1 VRVYL
6 LDTTPPHLT
15 SPPQGGEERR
25 ACKRRQAREG
35 NTGIWR
41 GKLIERLLHILRMIK
56 FEHTIFALPLA
67 YVGAIM
73 GAKGW
78 PSLHDAL
85 FILLAMIGARSSA
98 MTFNRLVDL
107 PFDRLNPRTKDR
119 ELVRGTLNRSAA
131 TLFLVCSVALFF
143 LSAWALNPLCL
154 YLSPIALA
162 IILGYS
168 YTKRF
173 TWLCHIFLGL
183 SLALAPVG
191 GYVAVTENISLP
203 AVLFAV
209 GVLFWVAG
217 FDVIYA
223 CQDVG
228 FDRKMGL
235 QSMPAKMGAR
245 KALQLSSFFHFLSAL
260 FFIIAGWMAR
270 MPWPYF
276 ASTAA
281 VAVLLTI
288 EHRIVSGG
296 KLEKIDLA
304 FFTVNSYVSVTLL
317 AGVALSVPLIP

>member
-1 VRVYL
+1 M
-6 LDTTPPHLT
+6 
-15 SPPQGGEERR
+15 
-25 ACKRRQAREG
+25 
-35 NTGIWR
+35 
-41 GKLIERLLHILRMIK
+41 HILRMIK

-78 PSLHDAL
+78 PGLHDAI
-85 FILLAMIGARSSA
+85 FILLAMIGARSAA
-98 MTFNRLVDL
+98 MTFNRIADL
-107 PFDRLNPRTKDR
+107 RFDRLNPRTKDR
-119 ELVRGTLNRSAA
+119 ELVAGKLTTSFAMG
-131 TLFLVCSVALFF
+131 FLVCSLALFF

-162 IILGYS
+162 VILGYS

-191 GYVAVTENISLP
+191 GHVAVTETISLP

-223 CQDVG
+223 CQDIQ
-228 FDRKMGL
+228 FDRNMGL
-235 QSMPAKMGAR
+235 HSMPAHLGAR
-245 KALQLSSFFHFLSAL
+245 KALQLSSVFHFFCTL
-260 FFIIAGWMAR
+260 FFILAGWMAR

-276 ASTAA
+276 AGTA
-281 VAVLLTI
+281 VAAILLVI
-288 EHRIVSGG
+288 EHRVVSGG
-296 KLEKIDLA
+296 KFEKIDLA

-317 AGVALSVPLIP
+317 AGVVASLIVG

>member
-1 VRVYL
+1 
-6 LDTTPPHLT
+6 
-15 SPPQGGEERR
+15 
-25 ACKRRQAREG
+25 
-35 NTGIWR
+35 
-41 GKLIERLLHILRMIK
+41 MIK

-73 GAKGW
+73 GARGW

-85 FILLAMIGARSSA
+85 FILFAMIGARSAA
-98 MTFNRLVDL
+98 MTFNRIADL
-107 PFDRLNPRTKDR
+107 RFDRLNPRTKDR
-119 ELVRGTLNRSAA
+119 ELVAGKLTISFAIG
-131 TLFLVCSVALFF
+131 FLLCSLALFF

-162 IILGYS
+162 IVLGYS

-191 GYVAVTENISLP
+191 GYVAVTANISLP
-203 AVLFAV
+203 AILFAV

-223 CQDVG
+223 CQDIQ
-228 FDRKMGL
+228 FDRKMEL
-235 QSMPAKMGAR
+235 HSMPAHLGTR
-245 KALQLSSFFHFLSAL
+245 KALQLSSLFHFFCTL
-260 FFIIAGWMAR
+260 FFILAGWIAH

-276 ASTAA
+276 AGIA
-281 VAVLLTI
+281 VASILLVV

-296 KLEKIDLA
+296 RLEKIDLA
-304 FFTVNSYVSVTLL
+304 FFTINSYVSVALL
-317 AGVALSVPLIP
+317 AGVVVSLLL